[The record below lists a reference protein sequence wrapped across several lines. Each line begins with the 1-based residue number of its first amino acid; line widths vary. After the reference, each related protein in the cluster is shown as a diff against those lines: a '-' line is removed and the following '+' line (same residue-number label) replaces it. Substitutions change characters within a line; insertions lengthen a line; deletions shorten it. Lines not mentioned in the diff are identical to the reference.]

1 MEPASDKHATEI
13 DFLGQA
19 RQVEERFEALL
30 DASPDGIL
38 IIDARGHIEV
48 FNAAAERLFGYAE
61 SDIVG
66 HSFAGLID
74 TGHDG
79 GPGTRDAQALL
90 SALSVE
96 SGDTTREFT
105 ARHSDGS
112 RMPVE
117 LSIGQTRGGDKV
129 AFIIVVRDIT
139 RRQQAAADLA
149 RSEANLR
156 MSQELAH
163 LGSFE
168 LTYPEHGAPYWSSE
182 VFRILDRDPAKGP
195 LPVQR
200 LLDRVHADDR
210 GRVQRAVLHAARQGG
225 PLRIEHRVLMANGGY
240 RHVETQARFTAADVE
255 GHWRVSGTLL
265 DVSDRYRFEQ
275 DLRRE
280 RDRAERYL
288 DLVGVMV
295 IALDRDGNIT
305 LINRQGVELLG
316 HAEDDILGRNFFR
329 LFVAEAERADALS
342 RFSHAL
348 DRPGS
353 GDNTLDQLWIDT
365 GNGRRLV
372 RWRNQ
377 RLEDVDGQSGGLLCA
392 VEDLTEQHL
401 TENQLK
407 RAEEELRL
415 TFHYAPIGMATLDIE
430 GNIISVNQALCSMLG
445 YMEQWLLGRPV
456 VEIAHPDDRPT
467 AESLRQ
473 GLLRGDIEYM
483 RQEKRYLRSD
493 GSIMAGVVRYSLVR
507 DLRHRP
513 LMFVVQIVDR
523 TEQLEAELEI
533 RQQRERLGQASRL
546 GTMGEMAAAI
556 AHELNQPLT
565 AISSYVQACQRM
577 MDAGTMSP
585 GEIAPILGKV
595 HDQARRAG
603 QVILGLRNF
612 VKQRAVSRRTTDL
625 HRVLRDVSMLADLD
639 ARAHGI
645 PLRSQVPETLPPVQA
660 DPVQLQQVLLNLIRN
675 AIDAMLDSENRD
687 QGIDITVV
695 ADMGDEVSIAVAD
708 AGPGIST
715 GDQGEL
721 FKPFFTTKKDG
732 MGMGLSL
739 SRSIVEAHGGS
750 LGFTDNPAGGTIFTM
765 TLPTSPESTR

>member
-13 DFLGQA
+13 DFLGEA

-38 IIDARGHIEV
+38 ITDARGHIEV

-74 TGHDG
+74 AGHDG
-79 GPGTRDAQALL
+79 GPRTRDAQALL
-90 SALSVE
+90 SALSNE

-112 RMPVE
+112 SIPVE
-117 LSIGQTRGGDKV
+117 LSVGQTRGGDKV

-156 MSQELAH
+156 MSQELAR

-168 LTYPEHGAPYWSSE
+168 LTYPEHGAPYWSNE

-200 LLDRVHADDR
+200 LLNRVHADDR
-210 GRVQRAVLHAARQGG
+210 GRVHRAVLHAARQGG
-225 PLRIEHRVLMANGGY
+225 PLRIEHRVLMADGGY
-240 RHVETQARFTAADVE
+240 RHVETQARFAAGDAG
-255 GHWRVSGTLL
+255 GHWRISGTLL

-329 LFVAEAERADALS
+329 LFVAEAERAQALS

-348 DRPGS
+348 GRPGS

-365 GNGRRLV
+365 ANGRRLV

-445 YMEQWLLGRPV
+445 YKEQWLLGRPV
-456 VEIAHPDDRPT
+456 VEIAHADDRPT

-493 GSIMAGVVRYSLVR
+493 GSTMNGVVRYSLVR

-612 VKQRAVSRRTTDL
+612 VKQRSVSRRTTDL
-625 HRVLRDVSMLADLD
+625 HRVLRDVSLLAELD

-645 PLRSQVPETLPPVQA
+645 PLRSQVPETLPRVQA

-675 AIDAMLDSENRD
+675 AIDAMLDSEDRD

-695 ADMGDEVSIAVAD
+695 ADMGDEVSISVAD

-765 TLPTSPESTR
+765 TLPTSPESTP